1 MEPALRERLDEQP
14 LAYIWR
20 AALLL
25 LLAEE
30 GRHDEARALLDAMVA
45 DGVLDLGDNDPHTVT
60 PDQATPPT
68 LSEAVALLGDEHAA
82 QVLYRHLRPFAGRVV
97 VTGLGLHFLGAVDY
111 YLGRLA
117 ATARRWADAERHFG
131 DAIARHQEMGARPF
145 LARARL
151 HFAEMLLARGDPR
164 DHGRARLL
172 LTVALGEAEALGMAW
187 VASRARGRL
196 R

>member
-1 MEPALRERLDEQP
+1 MEPALHDHLAAQP
-14 LAYIWR
+14 RAYIWQ

-30 GRHDEARALLDAMVA
+30 GRLDEARALLDSVEA

-68 LSEAVALLGDEHAA
+68 LSEAIALLGDEHAA
-82 QVLYRHLRPFAGRVV
+82 QVMYQHLRPFAGRVI

-117 ATARRWADAERHFG
+117 ATARQWADAERHFG
-131 DAIARHQEMGARPF
+131 DALARHQEMGAQPF

-151 HFAEMLLARGDPR
+151 HLAEMLLERGDER
-164 DHGRARLL
+164 DHERARSLL
-172 LTVALGEAEALGMAW
+172 AASLDAAVTLGMPW
-187 VASRARGRL
+187 VASRVRSHQ
-196 R
+196 